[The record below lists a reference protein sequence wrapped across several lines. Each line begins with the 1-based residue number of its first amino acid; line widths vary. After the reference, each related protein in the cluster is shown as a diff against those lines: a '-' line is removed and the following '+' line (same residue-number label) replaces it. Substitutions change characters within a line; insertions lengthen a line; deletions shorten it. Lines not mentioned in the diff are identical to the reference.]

1 MTNAVETK
9 SKSFALASSPVTSH
23 IDHPMAKLQ
32 HAEYQRSKHRD
43 LHKKRPRTEEKM
55 LQFSI

>member
-1 MTNAVETK
+1 MHTDSVIAK
-9 SKSFALASSPVTSH
+9 GL
-23 IDHPMAKLQ
+23 IAKLQ
-32 HAEYQRSKHRD
+32 HAEYQRNKHRD